1 MSTLHIA
8 LREVKIGF
16 RNPWSY
22 SFMVLFTLFSLS
34 LLVINVQYF
43 SRGYSSTTAS
53 MLNLTLYLLPLMTLL
68 LGAFSLTAEKEEGSW
83 QLLSTYPISTV
94 SFVVGKYIG
103 LSTVL
108 LSIVAFG
115 YGITG
120 VVGFMTGKGL
130 TADAFGLFFS
140 FTTGLVLL
148 FLAIALVLDTLAR
161 NRWQAL
167 TFAVT
172 VWFFAIIGWPTL
184 LIAMLGLLPYIWIK
198 PALTALTMINP
209 AELVRLFVVIKLGGG
224 AVLGPEYYQWVQW
237 IKHPAGAWIFV
248 LLCLVWIGL
257 SVGFANLIWERSRS
271 RG

>member
-1 MSTLHIA
+1 MSTFHIA

-43 SRGYSSTTAS
+43 SQGYSSTTAS

-83 QLLSTYPISTV
+83 QLLSTYPISTL
-94 SFVVGKYIG
+94 SFVAGKYIG

-130 TADAFGLFFS
+130 AADAFGLFFS
-140 FTTGLVLL
+140 FTAGLVLL
-148 FLAIALVLDTLAR
+148 FLAIALVLGTLAR

-172 VWFFAIIGWPTL
+172 VWF
-184 LIAMLGLLPYIWIK
+184 LPS
-198 PALTALTMINP
+198 
-209 AELVRLFVVIKLGGG
+209 
-224 AVLGPEYYQWVQW
+224 
-237 IKHPAGAWIFV
+237 
-248 LLCLVWIGL
+248 
-257 SVGFANLIWERSRS
+257 SVGRHY
-271 RG
+271 

>member
-1 MSTLHIA
+1 MNALHIA
-8 LREVKIGF
+8 LREIKIGF

-22 SFMVLFTLFSLS
+22 SFIALFTVFSLS
-34 LLVINVQYF
+34 LLIINAQYF
-43 SRGYSSTTAS
+43 SQGYSSTTAS

-83 QLLSTYPISTV
+83 QLLSTYPISTL
-94 SFVVGKYIG
+94 SFIAGKYMG

-108 LSIVAFG
+108 LTIVAFG

-120 VVGFMTGKGL
+120 VAGYFTGKGL
-130 TADAFGLFFS
+130 AAESFGLFFS
-140 FTTGLVLL
+140 FSAGLVLL
-148 FLAIALVLDTLAR
+148 FLAIAIILGTLSR

-184 LIAMLGLLPYIWIK
+184 LISLLGVLPYVWIK
-198 PALTALTMINP
+198 PMLTTLTLLNP
-209 AELVRLFVVIKLGGG
+209 AELVRLFVVVKLGGG
-224 AVLGPEYYQWVQW
+224 SVLGPEYYQWVHWMNQPSGG
-237 IKHPAGAWIFV
+237 IVFTLLSLAWI
-248 LLCLVWIGL
+248 LI
-257 SVGFANLIWERSRS
+257 SIGFANLIWERGRS